1 MVSLIPLVVSA
12 GLLLTAAIGPLIHV
26 QSGPGRMRPPE
37 SVTCPRNDLTVY
49 AGRVTGLERQKAA
62 TSLTI
67 ATDSKTTERV
77 TIRHPESADPDASF
91 LIKGKPFTKSDWDA
105 IAPKGTVREG
115 LRANAW
121 VCRDGRVI
129 VDFDV
134 PPSTIARS
142 F

>member
-1 MVSLIPLVVSA
+1 MVSLFPLVVAA
-12 GLLLTAAIGPLIHV
+12 GLLVTGAIAPKAQG
-26 QSGPGRMRPPE
+26 QGRMRPPE

-49 AGRVTGLERQKAA
+49 AGRVTALERQKGE

-77 TIRHPESADPDASF
+77 TIRHPDSADPDASF
-91 LIKGKPFTKSDWDA
+91 LLKTKPFTKADWDT
-105 IAPKGTVREG
+105 IAPKGKVREG

-134 PPSTIARS
+134 PPSTIGPSR
-142 F
+142 

>member
-1 MVSLIPLVVSA
+1 MSI
-12 GLLLTAAIGPLIHV
+12 AALAQGD
-26 QSGPGRMRPPE
+26 PGRMRPPE

-49 AGRVTGLERQKAA
+49 AGRVTSLERQKAA
-62 TSLTI
+62 TLLTI
-67 ATDSKTTERV
+67 VTDWKTTERV

-91 LIKGKPFTKSDWDA
+91 LFKGKPFAKTDWDV
-105 IAPKGTVREG
+105 IAPKGTLGEG

-129 VDFDV
+129 VDFSV
-134 PPSTIARS
+134 PSSSR